1 MSAVKK
7 LLNAQDKNK
16 SMICLGLDLDPKR
29 MPPDLAK
36 SIKGMYEFA
45 RRIIEA
51 TADSV
56 CAYKP
61 NIAFYESC
69 GPDGLSLLRQLV
81 ERIPDDIPVII
92 DSKRGDIGN
101 TASHYA
107 QSLYERL
114 RADWVTLNPYM
125 GYDSMRPFLEYE
137 GKGVFVLCLTSNT
150 GAKDFQLLNVEGKP
164 LYRIVAEKVAYWNK
178 DNNCGLVVGATQ
190 PEQLREIRD
199 VAGNMPLLIPGVG
212 AQGGSLEK
220 AAEYGTA
227 SFQKP
232 AVINVSR
239 SVLYASRD
247 QDFATR
253 ARAELRKLNQAVAG
267 VRAGLLA
274 SDAAEPRQPQ
284 AEQPVQPESQVAAGD
299 DRPEQPQQRPSNGPP
314 ERPGGENRD
323 YRSNHNQND
332 HRRNHYNGG
341 SDRRS

>member
-16 SMICLGLDLDPKR
+16 SMMCLGLDLDPKR
-29 MPPDLAK
+29 MPPDYAK

-45 RRIIEA
+45 HRIIEA

-69 GPDGLSLLRQLV
+69 GPDGLSLLRHLV

-92 DSKRGDIGN
+92 DGKRGDIGN

-107 QSLYERL
+107 HSLFDRL

-137 GKGVFVLCLTSNT
+137 GKGVFVLCLTSNS
-150 GAKDFQLLNVEGKP
+150 GAKDFQLLNVEGRP

-190 PEQLREIRD
+190 PEQLREIRE

-227 SFQKP
+227 NFQRP
-232 AVINVSR
+232 ALINVSR
-239 SVLYASRD
+239 SILYASRD
-247 QDFATR
+247 QDFAAR
-253 ARAELRKLNQAVAG
+253 ARAELKKLNQAVAS

-274 SDAAEPRQPQ
+274 SDAAESRQPQ
-284 AEQPVQPESQVAAGD
+284 PEQPESQIADDD
-299 DRPEQPQQRPSNGPP
+299 DRLEQPQQRPNNGPS
-314 ERPGGENRD
+314 ERPGENDRD
-323 YRSNHNQND
+323 FRQNYD
-332 HRRNHYNGG
+332 RDNHRRDRYNGD
-341 SDRRS
+341 SNRRS